1 MRPDAVPKF
10 CKSRSVP
17 FSIKEV
23 FEEEVVKLERA
34 GILETVTYREWAA
47 PIVAVPKKDGKIRI
61 CGDYKVTV
69 NQALEVDKYNQMIFL
84 QLWPE
89 GKSFPHSTSCRR
101 TNSSYWMTNQQST
114 LPSIPIGA
122 YIATCNCR
130 LVLLQPWQ
138 CSKKLRTQFYRPS
151 RT

>member
-1 MRPDAVPKF
+1 MPKF

-17 FSIKEV
+17 FSIKQAI
-23 FEEEVVKLERA
+23 EEELDKLEKA
-34 GILETVTYREWAA
+34 GILEKVTYSEWAA

-69 NQALEVDKYNQMIFL
+69 NQALEVDIYPLPK
-84 QLWPE
+84 PE
-89 GKSFPHSTSCRR
+89 DLFATLAGGKRFPHSTSRGH
-101 TNSSYWMTNQQST
+101 TNSSYWMTNRQST

-122 YIATCNCR
+122 YIATRDCR
-130 LVLLQPWQ
+130 LVSLRPRQ
-138 CSKKLRTQFYRPS
+138 CSKKSWTQFYRAS